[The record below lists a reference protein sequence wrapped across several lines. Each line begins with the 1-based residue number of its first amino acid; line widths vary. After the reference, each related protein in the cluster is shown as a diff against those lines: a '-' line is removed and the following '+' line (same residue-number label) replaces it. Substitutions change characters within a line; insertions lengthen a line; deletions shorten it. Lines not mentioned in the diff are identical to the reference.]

1 MVYESSYSNSLQH
14 HGIKGQKWGV
24 RRYQNVDGTLTS
36 KGKKRYRSTGL
47 KAAIARH
54 QNEKVDAGFKK
65 WKENSEKKAD
75 AIELGKKANAAQ
87 IAWEKDKSNK
97 DLEKEYRSAN
107 KEYKKALKDN
117 TTYRKGDIKKQVGQD
132 IARKHLTEAKRVK
145 KQLDADPTNKQL
157 QKTYDELMSKH
168 DIERASARRAPEL
181 AANRSKLKASI
192 KRSMTMTAKAAA
204 MTATV
209 TVGLAATNAYLN
221 KHDVTLNGSP
231 IRFTNS
237 TVDTFN
243 SVVRLGKDLFKY
255 I

>member
-1 MVYESSYSNSLQH
+1 MVYESSLTH

-24 RRYQNVDGTLTS
+24 RRYQNPDGTLTS
-36 KGKKRYRSTGL
+36 KGKKRYRSTGIR
-47 KAAIARH
+47 AAIARQ

-65 WKENSEKKAD
+65 WKANSEKKAD

-97 DLEKEYRSAN
+97 ELEKAYRSAN
-107 KEYKKALKDN
+107 KEYKKALKGN

-157 QKTYDELMSKH
+157 QKKYDDLMSKH
-168 DIERASARRAPEL
+168 DIERASARRAPEI

-204 MTATV
+204 TTAAV
-209 TVGLAATNAYLN
+209 AVGLAATNAYLT
-221 KHDVTLNGSP
+221 KHDVTLNGVP
-231 IRFTNS
+231 IRVTSGTFGAFS
-237 TVDTFN
+237 TAVN
-243 SVVRLGKDLFKY
+243 LGKDLFNY
-255 I
+255 V